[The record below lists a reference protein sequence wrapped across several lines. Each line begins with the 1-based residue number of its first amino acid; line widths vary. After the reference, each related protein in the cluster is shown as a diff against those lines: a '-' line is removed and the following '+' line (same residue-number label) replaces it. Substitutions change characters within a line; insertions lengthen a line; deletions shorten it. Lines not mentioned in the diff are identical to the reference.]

1 MQYLEQGLH
10 VIWEY
15 KYLGG
20 IKFEK
25 SEERTIL
32 LLVDCACT
40 CSALASL
47 LQVCDIP
54 IQHLIG
60 LNSECQS
67 YSNVFLVCLRSIYFA
82 EAGAIA
88 SLVQFWHS
96 LSVTQCYMYL

>member
-47 LQVCDIP
+47 LQV
-54 IQHLIG
+54 L
-60 LNSECQS
+60 
-67 YSNVFLVCLRSIYFA
+67 
-82 EAGAIA
+82 
-88 SLVQFWHS
+88 
-96 LSVTQCYMYL
+96 